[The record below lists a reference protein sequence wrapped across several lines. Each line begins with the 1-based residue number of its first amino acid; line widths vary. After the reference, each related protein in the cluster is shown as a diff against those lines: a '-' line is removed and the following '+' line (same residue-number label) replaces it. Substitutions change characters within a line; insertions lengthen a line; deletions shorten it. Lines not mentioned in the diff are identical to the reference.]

1 MEIEAQKVFSYLYI
15 NFKDTIKGGYIMD
28 TVVNAKEKLVYEA
41 EEIAAMLGMGRSKAY
56 LFIHEALENKG
67 PFKVFKVG
75 KLLRV
80 SKKSFDAWINSE
92 E

>member
-1 MEIEAQKVFSYLYI
+1 
-15 NFKDTIKGGYIMD
+15 MD
-28 TVVNAKEKLVYEA
+28 TVVNSNEKLVYSA
-41 EEIAAMLGMGRSKAY
+41 EEISVMLGMGRSKAY
-56 LFIHEALENKG
+56 LFMHEALENNG

-80 SKKSFDAWINSE
+80 SKKSFDAWLNSE